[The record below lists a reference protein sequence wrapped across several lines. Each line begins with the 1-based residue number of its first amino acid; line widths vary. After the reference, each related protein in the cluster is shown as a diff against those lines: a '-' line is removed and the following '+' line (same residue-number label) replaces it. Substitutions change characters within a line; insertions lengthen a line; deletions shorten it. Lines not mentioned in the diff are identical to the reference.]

1 MAGKMLV
8 ERTIFCLWR
17 AGRDAPPRGCPD
29 RGKRMGG
36 MNGDRA
42 GAGCR
47 KGAQSM
53 EGQYGEE
60 AGKSR
65 RL

>member
-17 AGRDAPPRGCPD
+17 AGRDVLPRRGPD
-29 RGKRMGG
+29 RGKRMGIDC
-36 MNGDRA
+36 DRA
-42 GAGCR
+42 GPGQG

>member
-8 ERTIFCLWR
+8 ERTIFCRWR
-17 AGRDAPPRGCPD
+17 AGREAPPRGGPD
-29 RGKRMGG
+29 RRKRMG
-36 MNGDRA
+36 MDCDRA
-42 GAGCR
+42 GAGRR